1 MKHLLQ
7 KMLNFIFP
15 ASIGEFPATVKGFKA
30 AQRWAQ
36 SQPHS
41 YSENLTLWEELY
53 DNHMDGYWVLAKI
66 NEQKRLADKYKGV
79 KENRKKHQKKSFK
92 NY

>member
-7 KMLNFIFP
+7 KILNFISP
-15 ASIGEFPATVKGFKA
+15 ASFGEFPATVKGFRA

-41 YSENLTLWEELY
+41 YSENLTLWEEVY

-79 KENRKKHQKKSFK
+79 KNSRKNVKKHSFKKS
-92 NY
+92 